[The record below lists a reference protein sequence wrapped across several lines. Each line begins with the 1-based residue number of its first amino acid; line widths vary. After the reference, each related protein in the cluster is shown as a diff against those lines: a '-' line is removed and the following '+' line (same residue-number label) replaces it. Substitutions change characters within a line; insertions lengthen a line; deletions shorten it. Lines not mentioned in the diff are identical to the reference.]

1 MYSTYPQWAAGAGY
15 HAGARGRHSGTIR
28 HALPA
33 PARPRPDAGGRGQ
46 VLRPPRG
53 VRQGGRLLRL
63 VVSQQCL
70 SVTYNKLYLLNC

>member
-15 HAGARGRHSGTIR
+15 HARARGDTESPRGRATIR

-33 PARPRPDAGGRGQ
+33 PARPRSDAGGRGQ

-70 SVTYNKLYLLNC
+70 SVTNN